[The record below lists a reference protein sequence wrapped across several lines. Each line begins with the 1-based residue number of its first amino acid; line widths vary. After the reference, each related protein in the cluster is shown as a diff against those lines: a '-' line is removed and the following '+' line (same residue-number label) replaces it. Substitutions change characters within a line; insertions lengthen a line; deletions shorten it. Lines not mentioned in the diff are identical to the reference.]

1 MSHSSSIL
9 RDQLKPF
16 NASKFPGR
24 RDSVLIFIRH
34 TTNFDCITAKHIRM
48 KGIFTQLQQ
57 FLILQQNLKNSLLHH
72 GLMMEQT
79 GLKYIS
85 KYSLKSLSITSRST
99 LRFLLKQFTQH
110 SVQSLIVRGIKYAK
124 DDTSLITNRREQH
137 LLRLRPISMKVSIPR
152 MQITPDL
159 DF

>member
-1 MSHSSSIL
+1 MSHSLSIL

-16 NASKFPGR
+16 NASKFLER
-24 RDSVLIFIRH
+24 RDSVLAFIRH
-34 TTNFDCITAKHIRM
+34 TANFDCITAKHIRM
-48 KGIFTQLQQ
+48 KSIFMQLQQ

-85 KYSLKSLSITSRST
+85 KYSLKSLSITSRSI

-110 SVQSLIVRGIKYAK
+110 SVQSLIMRGIKYAK
-124 DDTSLITNRREQH
+124 GDASPITNRREQH
-137 LLRLRPISMKVSIPR
+137 LLRLRPTSTKVSIPR